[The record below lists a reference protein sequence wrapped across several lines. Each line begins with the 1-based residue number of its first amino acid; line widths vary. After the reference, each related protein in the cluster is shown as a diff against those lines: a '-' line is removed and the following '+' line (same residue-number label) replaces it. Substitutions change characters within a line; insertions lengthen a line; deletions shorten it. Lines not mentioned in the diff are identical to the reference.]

1 MDRADD
7 LTAAANASP
16 VMLFVDAD
24 RVTEYAFRSYFRRR
38 GFAVDSA
45 LDRAAAEQLL
55 AITCYDVVV
64 TDLRLGTDDS
74 IWDGIALVKLIRARC
89 PCSRIIVLS
98 GSGSSRTRAEAY
110 AAGANTY
117 LHKPQHLADIERT
130 IRELVDDTH
139 NKPVTGSPTDA
150 VIAPTAVAHRS
161 T

>member
-1 MDRADD
+1 MDQVDD
-7 LTAAANASP
+7 LTAAEYESP

-24 RVTEYAFRSYFRRR
+24 RVTEHAFRSYFKRK

-45 LDRAAAEQLL
+45 LDRATAEQLL
-55 AITCYDVVV
+55 AITCYDVMV
-64 TDLRLGTDDS
+64 TDLRLSTDGS
-74 IWDGIALVKLIRARC
+74 IHDGIALVKLARASC

-98 GSGSSRTRAEAY
+98 GSGSSSTRAEAY

-117 LHKPQHLADIERT
+117 LHKPQHLADIEST
-130 IRELVDDTH
+130 IRELLDDTQ
-139 NKPVTGSPTDA
+139 NKPVAGPPADA